1 MNTQRRFEIYQATPN
16 LVSRKHK
23 TPGMTA
29 GTSPP
34 SPVPTQ
40 KNTPVHLRI
49 GVSKGGPQPPFGRFK
64 GVPGGNSK
72 SPRESFL
79 GSAKGYS
86 FDSKR
91 ISPRKPPIFIADS
104 PRPSGVAHPAPSGA
118 KPAGPRPLSALPARR
133 GREQKPPSILGTPW
147 PVGQPP
153 RRDRKPPGF
162 PRHPPT
168 GRLASAEPKKRAAI
182 GGSLFPQTLFRS

>member
-79 GSAKGYS
+79 GSARGYS
-86 FDSKR
+86 FDLKR
-91 ISPRKPPIFIADS
+91 
-104 PRPSGVAHPAPSGA
+104 RPSDD
-118 KPAGPRPLSALPARR
+118 R
-133 GREQKPPSILGTPW
+133 GRHAF
-147 PVGQPP
+147 
-153 RRDRKPPGF
+153 RR
-162 PRHPPT
+162 
-168 GRLASAEPKKRAAI
+168 L
-182 GGSLFPQTLFRS
+182 